1 LRVLH
6 IDHAGV
12 PGVRLEGRGMTDIR
26 IDPNDFDQ
34 PPPFQI
40 AACQFGPG
48 HDWIDIT
55 TLSDVEER
63 YMCASCKAIGRAP
76 LQPRRA

>member
-1 LRVLH
+1 
-6 IDHAGV
+6 
-12 PGVRLEGRGMTDIR
+12 MTDIR
-26 IDPNDFDQ
+26 IDPADVDQ
-34 PPPFQI
+34 VSPVQI

-76 LQPRRA
+76 LRPRRA